1 MLRKPAPETPRRP
14 YKLVCV
20 SLYLE
25 DIARL
30 EALVAELKRR
40 GHTRMSKSRIVRLA
54 LAEVDLAKLAEPGPK
69 ATASVG

>member
-1 MLRKPAPETPRRP
+1 MLRKPAPPTPRRP

-30 EALVAELKRR
+30 EALVGELKRR
-40 GHTRMSKSRIVRLA
+40 GYSRMSKSKIVRLA
-54 LAEVDLAKLAEPGPK
+54 LAEVDLGKLAKQPG
-69 ATASVG
+69 